1 MQSFTLFDET
11 IRFGPDIQLRKKAN
25 ELLYNAKLRL
35 IEDRNNLV
43 ENNDIGNPDVAYNLL
58 RNTFY
63 QWINKCLDDIR
74 EFAQECNRAVSEK
87 ELRDIFNL
95 VALKVE
101 TQLLDFEIDYEILKN
116 LTSHSNI
123 RINARNRS
131 TFLLKKSEL
140 KNLIKIF

>member
-25 ELLYNAKLRL
+25 ELLYKAKLRL

-63 QWINKCLDDIR
+63 QMDW
-74 EFAQECNRAVSEK
+74 
-87 ELRDIFNL
+87 
-95 VALKVE
+95 KVPRWYPKICE
-101 TQLLDFEIDYEILKN
+101 
-116 LTSHSNI
+116 
-123 RINARNRS
+123 RN
-131 TFLLKKSEL
+131 
-140 KNLIKIF
+140 